1 MAAGG
6 SGSCGGRR
14 RSITGASG
22 CRSGWRRRSTPSS
35 RCAPQ
40 ISTGPWYRPGGSQC
54 VRRPPRLLLREA
66 AGLLLPQ
73 GGRRLGRGSPRLP
86 QPPPARRPLTGV
98 LWQPRLCPALV
109 PPVSRKAAAE
119 RSPRFLWLKVHL
131 NTERAA
137 ASGNARHISFIFSSW
152 GHWHDDADP
161 DVRHHRF
168 LLYAGCWFQCKGRL
182 LDLGRQLGIPSKLRL
197 LLSTLMPWASCNKRL
212 DVSALGKSVGL
223 TPVISGINLTKYH
236 KESY

>member
-35 RCAPQ
+35 RCAPR

-54 VRRPPRLLLREA
+54 VRRPPRLLLRGA

-86 QPPPARRPLTGV
+86 QLPQPPPARRPLTGV
-98 LWQPRLCPALV
+98 LWQPRLCLAPV

-131 NTERAA
+131 NTGRAT
-137 ASGNARHISFIFSSW
+137 ASGNARDVSFIFSSW
-152 GHWHDDADP
+152 GPWHDDACA

-168 LLYAGCWFQCKGRL
+168 LLYAGCWSLQGE
-182 LDLGRQLGIPSKLRL
+182 IAW
-197 LLSTLMPWASCNKRL
+197 PWEA
-212 DVSALGKSVGL
+212 VGGH
-223 TPVISGINLTKYH
+223 P
-236 KESY
+236 